1 MTTFCRQKTRT
12 QTVTTLQ
19 TRLQRL
25 EAQERR
31 QLQRKLTQAV
41 QDLLTKLDALAQL
54 DDVLPAEDA
63 AGEDSRQGRAN
74 T

>member
-1 MTTFCRQKTRT
+1 MK
-12 QTVTTLQ
+12 TTLQ
-19 TRLQRL
+19 ARLREL

-31 QLQRKLTQAV
+31 QLRRKL

-54 DDVLPAEDA
+54 DDVAFDVTYDD
-63 AGEDSRQGRAN
+63 EDSRQGRAN

>member
-1 MTTFCRQKTRT
+1 MK
-12 QTVTTLQ
+12 TLQ
-19 TRLQRL
+19 TRLREL

-31 QLQRKLTQAV
+31 QLRRKL

-54 DDVLPAEDA
+54 DDVAFVVTYDD
-63 AGEDSRQGRAN
+63 EDSRQGRAN